1 MARDKAGFSPRRPG
15 QSERN
20 FYASV
25 ILQALEDIESPPSA
39 GVFWEVQQFFS
50 GDLFANMVE
59 WLEID
64 KKAIAEEVERRYWL
78 GLSEVMRQMKSKGR
92 DKK

>member
-1 MARDKAGFSPRRPG
+1 
-15 QSERN
+15 
-20 FYASV
+20 
-25 ILQALEDIESPPSA
+25 
-39 GVFWEVQQFFS
+39 VQQFFS